1 MIEFEHL
8 NYLWFSLLLVPLL
21 YFLKHNKNALEMIFS
36 SEVLKKI
43 RLKNRGL
50 SKKMRNIMMI
60 LSMFFIIVTLARPYI
75 NHGNIK
81 VKSSFINLVVGFD
94 ISNSMFANDIY
105 PSRFAFAKQKFDL
118 LLKDLKNA
126 KVGVLAFS
134 SRAFLVAPLSE
145 DYNSLAFLVKNMG
158 MNNINLRG
166 TDILSAL
173 SAAQNL
179 YGNKEKKAFLI
190 FTDGGDKKTFDK
202 EIAYAKAHHI
212 VVFIYNVGTKKG
224 GVIKTPQGVLK
235 DKNGDIVVV
244 KINKDIESLA
254 LQTGGAYLHGSLS
267 SSDMTTLSDA
277 IKSQF
282 KAIGTKETTIQ
293 DKKELFYYPLS
304 IAILLFFLSIFS
316 IDWRRR

>member
-8 NYLWFSLLLVPLL
+8 NYLWGALLLLPLF
-21 YFLKHNKNALEMIFS
+21 YFLKRNKNALEMIFS
-36 SEVLKKI
+36 AEVLQKI
-43 RLKNRGL
+43 RVKNRGL

-60 LSMFFIIVTLARPYI
+60 LSLFFMIVALTRPYI
-75 NHGNIK
+75 NNGEVK

-105 PSRFAFAKQKFDL
+105 PNRLAFAKQKFDA
-118 LLKDLKNA
+118 LLKNLKNA

-145 DYNSLAFLVKNMG
+145 DYNSLEFLVKNMG
-158 MNNINLRG
+158 MDNISLRG

-173 SAAQNL
+173 EAAQNL
-179 YGNKEKKAFLI
+179 YGNEEKKAFLI
-190 FTDGGDKKTFDK
+190 FTDGGDKKRFDK

-212 VVFIYNVGTKKG
+212 VVFIYNIGTEKG

-235 DKNGDIVVV
+235 DKNGNIVVV
-244 KINKDIESLA
+244 KINKNIESLA
-254 LQTGGAYLHGSLS
+254 LQTGGAYLRDSLS
-267 SSDMTTLSDA
+267 SHDMTTLSDA

-282 KAIGTKETTIQ
+282 KAIGTKETEIV
-293 DKKELFYYPLS
+293 DKKELFYYPLGV
-304 IAILLFFLSIFS
+304 AILLFFLSIFS
-316 IDWRRR
+316 INRRRR